1 MATDRSHVVGTTER
15 KLTGEILDALHA
27 CHAYD
32 IYDFGR
38 IKHLRTA
45 RGKRLLALLSPL
57 IVKAR
62 MLSFETPLII
72 AVHTYYTRLDE
83 HIKGRYDQN
92 GKEDQQAT

>member
-1 MATDRSHVVGTTER
+1 MAFYRDEVGRTTER
-15 KLTGEILDALHA
+15 ELTREILDALYT
-27 CHAYD
+27 CRAYD

-62 MLSFETPLII
+62 MLSFETPLID
-72 AVHTYYTRLDE
+72 AVRTCYTRLDE